1 MNTKT
6 TIMKKT
12 LMIIAL
18 AVATTG
24 FAQDQKNKNKVSETV
39 TTKTITR
46 DNKGEEIAT
55 KSVTENQKQLISLD
69 DSERNK
75 TNQSIV
81 MSPVEVDT
89 EVNYGY
95 EGNRFQ
101 FVSQED
107 KDGYR
112 LMTIKDNA
120 KREEYA
126 IIKPTSQ
133 DGYYI
138 LSKSGKTSF
147 GYFNEDGNFVVE
159 RYDEKLDKIVS
170 DVYRLNN

>member
-1 MNTKT
+1 
-6 TIMKKT
+6 MKNA

-24 FAQDQKNKNKVSETV
+24 FAQVDKNKNKKSETV

-46 DNKGEEIAT
+46 DNKGEDVSS
-55 KSVTENQKQLISLD
+55 KSITETEKQKMSLNQ
-69 DSERNK
+69 SERNQV
-75 TNQSIV
+75 NQSVV

-95 EGNRFQ
+95 EGDRFQ

-107 KDGYR
+107 KNGYR
-112 LMTIKDNA
+112 LMTVKDNA
-120 KREEYA
+120 KHQEYA

-138 LSKSGKTSF
+138 LSKEGKTSF
-147 GYFNEDGNFVVE
+147 GYFNAEGNFVVE
-159 RYDEKLDKIVS
+159 RYDEKNDKIVS
-170 DVYRLNN
+170 DVYKVNN